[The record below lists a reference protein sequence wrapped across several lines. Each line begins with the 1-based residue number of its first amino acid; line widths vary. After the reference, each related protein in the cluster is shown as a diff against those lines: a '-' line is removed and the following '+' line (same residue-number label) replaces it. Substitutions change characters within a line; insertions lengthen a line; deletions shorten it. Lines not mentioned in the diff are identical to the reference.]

1 LWTNDAWREC
11 FHLSNPLTVTEVK
24 YIHPMKILHTS
35 DWHLGR
41 RLHGESLATSHEL
54 FLTWLHS
61 EIIPAHKPDLLVV
74 AGDIYDRGIPPTD
87 SIELFEDS
95 LAEIQKHGVQVL
107 ITAGNHDSRVRLGIN
122 TRFMSG
128 LGLHFRT
135 RLQDVAIPVVLE
147 APDFTL
153 LAYGIPY
160 LEPDVD
166 TGPADHQW
174 QVDPS
179 QTGVLAE
186 AMRLINDDVSA
197 RKSRSTKPIRTL
209 VAAHAFV
216 QGATGS
222 DSERNI
228 KDVTKVGGLGQ
239 ADAGVFAGADYVALG
254 HIHRPHAKAEIK
266 GPGSTLLRYSGSPI
280 PFSFSERHDEKQILA
295 VTIDKDGV
303 SDSGIESIIAP
314 KIRGMRQIEGTLAE
328 IQSTEHPE
336 SDDWIKV
343 VLADREIPSNVFETI
358 KLKFKHL
365 LDLDHRSM
373 SDPGSGLGRTE
384 SLLQD
389 LLPEEVTRRFVER
402 ITQEKPSDAIN
413 QLIDNCCN
421 EVRIERSQVA
431 K

>member
-1 LWTNDAWREC
+1 
-11 FHLSNPLTVTEVK
+11 
-24 YIHPMKILHTS
+24 MKILHTS

-41 RLHGESLATSHEL
+41 RLHGESLVASHER
-54 FLTWLHS
+54 FLSWLHS

-87 SIELFEDS
+87 AIELFEDS
-95 LAEIQKHGVQVL
+95 LAEIQKHGIQVL

-128 LGLHFRT
+128 LGLHFRV

-147 APDFTL
+147 DPEFTL

-160 LEPDVD
+160 LEPDID

-179 QTGVLAE
+179 QTGVLGE
-186 AMRLINDDVSA
+186 AMRQINLDVNTRRNASP
-197 RKSRSTKPIRTL
+197 KPIRVL

-239 ADAGVFAGADYVALG
+239 ADAAVFAGADYVALG
-254 HIHRPHAKAEIK
+254 HIHRPHASAELK

-295 VTIDKDGV
+295 VTIEKDGV
-303 SDSGIESIIAP
+303 SDSGIESITAP
-314 KIRGMRQIEGTLAE
+314 KIRGMRQIEGTFAE
-328 IQSTEHPE
+328 ITSTQHPD

-343 VLADREIPSNVFETI
+343 ILTDKEIPAHVFETI
-358 KLKFKHL
+358 KLKYKHL

-373 SDPGSGLGRTE
+373 SDPVGAVDHIN
-384 SLLQD
+384 SLLQN
-389 LLPEEVTRRFVER
+389 LSPEEVTRRFVER
-402 ITQEKPSDAIN
+402 VTQEPPSDAIN
-413 QLIDNCCN
+413 EVIDNCCN
-421 EVRIERSQVA
+421 EIRIKRSQVS